1 MMDEIRIKDKI
12 FKKMMSRQE
21 INAIIQKVAN
31 EINEDY
37 KDKNPV
43 FLVVLKGAMFFAADL
58 LRMINIDC
66 EIETIKARSYGEKME
81 TGGKVELEG
90 LRAGLQGRD
99 IIIIEDIVDSGFTM
113 KALIGEINSHGPASV
128 NSAVLL
134 SKPEARKIEVPV
146 GYICLEI
153 PPEFVVGYG
162 LDYAEAGRN
171 LPDIYV
177 HGAK

>member
-1 MMDEIRIKDKI
+1 MDEIRIKDKI
-12 FKKMMSRQE
+12 FRKMLSRAE
-21 INAIIQKVAN
+21 LNSKIQKVAD

-37 KDKNPV
+37 NGKNPI

-58 LRMINIDC
+58 LRLIKIDC
-66 EIETIKARSYGEKME
+66 EIETIKARSYGQKME
-81 TGGKVELEG
+81 TSGKVELEG
-90 LRAGLQGRD
+90 LRADLKGRD

-113 KALIGEINSHGPASV
+113 KAIIAEINSHDPASV

-134 SKPEARKIEVPV
+134 SKPEARKTEVPV
-146 GYICLEI
+146 GYICLSI